1 MCDLPHSVHLG
12 LIRIVLQRR
21 WVIVRVGLLAGPGCR
36 RLLLEHRHGAQRL
49 TRRYEAQ
56 AVGVHLRWVTTITV
70 EVGVEVGVEV
80 RGGQSEGRGRGK
92 VRAQGRAQGRARAR
106 V

>member
-21 WVIVRVGLLAGPGCR
+21 WVIVRVVLHRRLRLAGPGCR
-36 RLLLEHRHGAQRL
+36 RLLLEDRHGAQRPA
-49 TRRYEAQ
+49 RRYEAQ
-56 AVGVHLRWVTTITV
+56 TVGVHLRRVATITM

-80 RGGQSEGRGRGK
+80 RVGVRGGGGAK
-92 VRAQGRAQGRARAR
+92 
-106 V
+106 